1 MADNQKDSTMTPD
14 DILELAAKVER
25 LDGPCRVCD
34 ELSLLAIG
42 WKLERAQGLGERAIW
57 IDANGVRTAHRQGDG
72 WFRPTSSLDAAMKL
86 IPGPDW
92 EWSLEVEM
100 GHLYFCEDERMVA
113 IVKMGDPMRGWE
125 STAATPALALCAA
138 SLRARAT
145 DMERER

>member
-14 DILELAAKVER
+14 DILELAEKVER
-25 LDGPCRVCD
+25 LDGPCREMDFLILCEID
-34 ELSLLAIG
+34 P
-42 WKLERAQGLGERAIW
+42 RAKATGILPG
-57 IDANGVRTAHRQGDG
+57 DPKFTA
-72 WFRPTSSLDAAMKL
+72 SLDAAMTL

-125 STAATPALALCAA
+125 STAATPALALVAA